1 MTQARVAR
9 RYAKALFQAAT
20 KQGIVSSVESDLNL
34 IVAVARKSGSFTA
47 FLDSPEVT
55 RDRKFQVVEKAF
67 SDRVTALT
75 MAFVRLL
82 LDKRRETT
90 IPLVREIFVELRR
103 ESEKVMRAVVTL
115 REPMGEEEKLR
126 IIKRLEEKSGKKVE
140 AEFVVD
146 PGLIGGLTVRWG
158 DFVLDGSL
166 RGSLSRLED
175 SLLFDALKQ
184 T

>member
-1 MTQARVAR
+1 MTEARVAR

-20 KQGIVSSVESDLNL
+20 KEGIVSSVESDLNL
-34 IVAVARKSGSFTA
+34 IMAVARGSGAFTSF
-47 FLDSPEVT
+47 LGSPDIT
-55 RDRKFQVVEKAF
+55 RERKFQVVEKAF

-90 IPLVREIFVELRR
+90 IPLVRENFIELRR
-103 ESEKVMRAVVTL
+103 ESEHVVRAVVTS
-115 REPMGEEEKLR
+115 REPMGEEDKLR
-126 IIKRLEEKSGKKVE
+126 ILKRLEEKSGKRVE
-140 AEFVVD
+140 AEFGID
-146 PGLIGGLTVRWG
+146 PDLIGGLTVRWG
-158 DFVLDGSL
+158 DYVLDGSL